1 MQEELLEAGKAFLG
15 CVCVWGGGRLK
26 FLFLFFF
33 FPLSLSY
40 VTCAPWYFIIFIF
53 LDQCLG

>member
-15 CVCVWGGGRLK
+15 CGGGGGRLK

-33 FPLSLSY
+33 FSLSY